1 MSINFSCSSDWS
13 MFIIYCFTHNYPV
26 NWTLFHYTLLDQKTS
41 VELHQAFDSLVPI
54 TEMFIAITTSSR
66 YWTPITQNHP
76 TVVPFHQTS
85 SRHSAHLQYLAHRN
99 FLCGRVESSW
109 NVMAHGDAREEKLR
123 GNRRMEW
130 VVSTVHT
137 TSEHGVSSITTAD
150 AHTSATGPRLYW
162 RPRRFKWT
170 CPFCRKTKSGFCACA
185 ITFQTQSTTCTVSTG
200 TASCFCTNT
209 SITVLEINDTKH
221 FGYKFSKLH
230 PPEALSTPV

>member
-99 FLCGRVESSW
+99 FLCGRAESSW
-109 NVMAHGDAREEKLR
+109 NVMAHGDALEGKWRE
-123 GNRRMEW
+123 NWRMEW
-130 VVSTVHT
+130 VASTLHT
-137 TSEHGVSSITTAD
+137 TSEHGVSSITNAD
-150 AHTSATGPRLYW
+150 AHTSAASTRLNW

-170 CPFCRKTKSGFCACA
+170 RPFRRKTNSGFCACA
-185 ITFQTQSTTCTVSTG
+185 ITFKTQSTACTVSTS

-209 SITVLEINDTKH
+209 LISVLEINNTKH
-221 FGYKFSKLH
+221 IG
-230 PPEALSTPV
+230 